1 MDADAR
7 DADRRDRSPDPDAL
21 TRRRR
26 AMSRLG
32 AVARA
37 PWAPFAVL
45 AVVSVLSLAFRA
57 AWLSDPC
64 ANPCRGEAAHSLIFD
79 EVYYVNAARRIDG
92 LAVPRNQPY
101 AGDPAGQDDNSEHP
115 QLVKL
120 IIAAAI
126 DVFGDGPFAWRVG
139 SLIFGSLAI
148 LGMFALA
155 LAAGAPRWCAVLAAT
170 LMAADN
176 LMVVHGRIATLDIYV
191 VAFMVSAAAAYL
203 RGRPIVAG
211 VLLGLG
217 TTAKLVAPYLL
228 LALLLVELLRHRRQ
242 GLRAAAV
249 ALAELTMVATGAYVA
264 VLAAFDRIAP
274 PYDPQTGRTITGG
287 PIDHTERILS
297 YAAAQTSPHGPQGIA
312 SYPWDW
318 FADLRPINYLNVTVT
333 SGSSRTATVHF
344 LGLISPPILAFAVP
358 ALVLA
363 ALAAWRGGREDAVAV
378 GWFLGTWLPFAA
390 SSLILQRTSYLYYM
404 VIVMPGIYLALALAF
419 TRRWMPRW
427 ALALWLLLVVAAA
440 VLTYPFLPVPAISA

>member
-1 MDADAR
+1 
-7 DADRRDRSPDPDAL
+7 
-21 TRRRR
+21 
-26 AMSRLG
+26 MSRLR

-120 IIAAAI
+120 IIAGAI

-211 VLLGLG
+211 VGLVPRHRQ
-217 TTAKLVAPYLL
+217 AVDPPRRVDVVD
-228 LALLLVELLRHRRQ
+228 LVEDQRVRRRSSTR
-242 GLRAAAV
+242 LRARVAEPCRAGREREHRDDDQQRDRRPWRADDLGESVPEPHRGRRYISPRRRRRKHRGRTAA
-249 ALAELTMVATGAYVA
+249 AGGAT
-264 VLAAFDRIAP
+264 AARRSSSAASPAAP
-274 PYDPQTGRTITGG
+274 PWRSSDPR
-287 PIDHTERILS
+287 
-297 YAAAQTSPHGPQGIA
+297 
-312 SYPWDW
+312 
-318 FADLRPINYLNVTVT
+318 
-333 SGSSRTATVHF
+333 
-344 LGLISPPILAFAVP
+344 
-358 ALVLA
+358 
-363 ALAAWRGGREDAVAV
+363 
-378 GWFLGTWLPFAA
+378 
-390 SSLILQRTSYLYYM
+390 
-404 VIVMPGIYLALALAF
+404 
-419 TRRWMPRW
+419 
-427 ALALWLLLVVAAA
+427 
-440 VLTYPFLPVPAISA
+440 